1 MELWLYLENTKLVQ
15 ILHDARA
22 LEAARVGVW
31 VGVLAAVTQISAGLL
46 LFLETQ
52 KVSEILAIIK
62 LMRLSTEKKALNYHY
77 LPMMPVKPK
86 KIN

>member
-31 VGVLAAVTQISAGLL
+31 VGVLAAVT
-46 LFLETQ
+46 
-52 KVSEILAIIK
+52 
-62 LMRLSTEKKALNYHY
+62 
-77 LPMMPVKPK
+77 
-86 KIN
+86 